1 MITTAMRHQRAA
13 HNGGHARQRIPLPEQ
28 RAADAERRRSLWSQT
43 LWLSPRVLGYKSYAE
58 FSRWHLRHTGDEFG
72 MSDAWIMRHIGMDM
86 DELLRL
92 KQISGLAALFRD
104 REFSTAQEAIE

>member
-1 MITTAMRHQRAA
+1 MEATRGSAYRYLSSGLPMP
-13 HNGGHARQRIPLPEQ
+13 NGVE
-28 RAADAERRRSLWSQT
+28 DLWSQT

-72 MSDAWIMRHIGMDM
+72 MSDAWIMRHIGIDM